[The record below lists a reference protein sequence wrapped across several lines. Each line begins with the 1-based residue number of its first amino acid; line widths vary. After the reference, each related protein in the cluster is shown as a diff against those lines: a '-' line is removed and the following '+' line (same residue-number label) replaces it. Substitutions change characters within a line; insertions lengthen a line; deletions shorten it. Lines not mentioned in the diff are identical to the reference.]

1 MLSCLHGCHHLSQY
15 AHIAKPA
22 FSMTTLLPTYCDAH
36 ILEDHLAPSS
46 LAGEVILI
54 AAFYERGLSLLPS
67 IFLRGLLLLHYGL
80 KLHHLTP
87 SGVLHIAAFV
97 TLCEAFLGLLPH
109 FML

>member
-1 MLSCLHGCHHLSQY
+1 
-15 AHIAKPA
+15 
-22 FSMTTLLPTYCDAH
+22 MTTLLPTYCDAH
-36 ILEDHLAPSS
+36 IREDHLAPSS

-54 AAFYERGLSLLPS
+54 AAFYERGLSLLSS
-67 IFLRGLLLLHYGL
+67 IFLRGLLLHYGL